1 MEYKYLQDL
10 KNILKNVNHLKSELS
25 KFDIN
30 VNEITSYILLEDN
43 LKEIIINLVEDINSN
58 SVSVNNLVELIEIIK
73 NNKGVMINESN

>member
-25 KFDIN
+25 KRDIN

-43 LKEIIINLVEDINSN
+43 LKEMIRNLIEDINSN
-58 SVSVNNLVELIEIIK
+58 SSCINNLVELMEIIK
-73 NNKGVMINESN
+73 NNK